1 VIPTSSALL
10 EAPDVMLSVAASVP
24 TAFGLKITVM
34 LQVLPP
40 ASDAGQPDPRLNC
53 VLAPL
58 VTVRVTGPI
67 PTALLLMLVK
77 VTALLEDVPSFTV
90 PKARLVGLT
99 LIGAKTV
106 SVMSCCAGEDTPFD
120 ASIQKENTPA
130 TVGVPLS
137 VPVPLW
143 LSTNFTPAGSD
154 PPFGDS
160 VSAGVGIPIAVT
172 VNEFDSPSKNVI
184 LSALVMTGG

>member
-1 VIPTSSALL
+1 
-10 EAPDVMLSVAASVP
+10 MLSVAASVP

-58 VTVRVTGPI
+58 MTVRVTGPI

-77 VTALLEDVPSFTV
+77 VTAWLADTPSFTL
-90 PKARLVGLT
+90 PKTRLVGLT
-99 LIGAKTV
+99 LTGAETV
-106 SVMSCCAGEDTPFD
+106 SVKFCWLGGDAPFD
-120 ASIQKENTPA
+120 AVIQKLNTPV
-130 TVGVPLS
+130 TLGVPLS
-137 VPVPLW
+137 VAVPLW